1 MSNTPYIPYGSAP
14 SYSQAIQTLERERNE
29 LLRKSGLTPANSSID
44 GRVVGINPNDGR
56 KYIYDSKNNQWNRTF
71 GGYKKIAKNKIRQ
84 KCANSLKK
92 CRYSHYKNTAK
103 RSRRR
108 TNKKK

>member
-1 MSNTPYIPYGSAP
+1 MSSPYTAYGSAD
-14 SYSQAIQTLERERNE
+14 SFGEAAARLERERNE

-84 KCANSLKK
+84 KCAKSSKK
-92 CRYSHYKNTAK
+92 CRYSYSHYKNTAK

-108 TNKKK
+108 TNQK